1 MITTHSL
8 RAYCEQDE
16 TSLTQIMKNLWDVD
30 SLGVNN
36 EIEAVNELE
45 QIYSTMVNVT

>member
-16 TSLTQIMKNLWDVD
+16 TSLTQVMENFWDVD

-36 EIEAVNELE
+36 ELEVVNELE
-45 QIYSTMVNVT
+45 QIYSTMVIVT